1 MARKVAVTLFKA
13 FFKHDSRALLE
24 YLEVCFKHKR
34 VEDRAQSFPVESPI
48 KIRRSERDDAPSP
61 VHEGFTVEAH
71 VFDLPH
77 DLLVTLEFK
86 AASLSQ
92 PNPEGTLSPV
102 LAEASAS
109 GTDATDSKDEK
120 ATSTRCFLCSAKFPD
135 IQEQRRHVKS
145 DWHAYNLKQKL
156 RGHKPVTEAEFDK
169 LVEDLN
175 ESLSGSDL
183 SGSEEEEDKDRRES
197 TLTTLVKK
205 QARLGHPETEPF
217 DDSFSSESKKRGAG
231 NPPLLWFSSPLLP
244 PNTSLG
250 IYRALFTTTERE
262 QGCDMVQV
270 LRNKQ
275 LKPVPSKPPTDASNG
290 VPLPSTMTSPHIF
303 LCMVGG
309 GHFAG
314 MIVSL
319 APKLGKRSTGA
330 EERQAMVIAHKTFHR
345 YTTRRKQGGA
355 QSSNDSAKGAA
366 HSAGASIRRYNEAA
380 LESEIR
386 ALLAEWKDLISNSQ
400 LIFVRATG
408 SSNRRT
414 LFGPYDGQVL
424 HHNDLR
430 NRGFPF
436 STRRATQAE
445 LMRAFVELTRVK
457 ISEADEAA
465 LAAAAAAAAQSTPQP
480 PTSSPSSKPA
490 PTPSKPAPTAAEEA
504 ALLHTTQI
512 QALIRRSRAPA
523 LLAYLTTHSLPASF
537 RFHPPTTQP
546 HHHAPTALHLAAS
559 LNTHAIVL
567 TLLTKAGADPTLPN
581 GLGKT
586 AFELAGD
593 RATRDAF
600 RVARKELGE
609 ERWRWEDARVPAGI
623 SREEMERRGERERE
637 ESEKAEKERRRGEEE
652 RLRREAAQK
661 EGTGRDVG
669 KRSGGRALGA
679 VEKTGAERREEE
691 GRGLSDEAKMR
702 LERERRARAAEE
714 RMKRGGLGGA
724 GR

>member
-1 MARKVAVTLFKA
+1 MAVRSCFCLPSLR
-13 FFKHDSRALLE
+13 FFS
-24 YLEVCFKHKR
+24 
-34 VEDRAQSFPVESPI
+34 
-48 KIRRSERDDAPSP
+48 
-61 VHEGFTVEAH
+61 

-77 DLLVTLEFK
+77 ELLVTLVLRSTSVSPLK
-86 AASLSQ
+86 
-92 PNPEGTLSPV
+92 PEGTSSPV
-102 LAEASAS
+102 LAEASGAD
-109 GTDATDSKDEK
+109 GKDSKDEK
-120 ATSTRCFLCSAKFPD
+120 TTSTSCVLCSAKSPD

-175 ESLSGSDL
+175 ESLSGSDS

-197 TLTTLVKK
+197 TLTTLLKK
-205 QARLGHPETEPF
+205 QARSEHPETEPF
-217 DDSFSSESKKRGAG
+217 DDSFSSKSKKPGAG

-250 IYRALFTTTERE
+250 VYRALFTITEQE
-262 QGCDMVQV
+262 HAADMVQV

-275 LKPVPSKPPTDASNG
+275 LKPVPSKPPNDASNG
-290 VPLPSTMTSPHIF
+290 MPLPSTMTSPHIF

-319 APKLGKRSTGA
+319 APKLGKKSTGA

-386 ALLAEWKDLISNSQ
+386 ALLTEWKDLISNSQ

-414 LFGPYDGQVL
+414 LFGPYDGQIL
-424 HHNDLR
+424 HHNDPR

-436 STRRATQAE
+436 STRRATQDE

-457 ISEADEAA
+457 ISEVDEAA
-465 LAAAAAAAAQSTPQP
+465 LAAAAAAQSTPQP
-480 PTSSPSSKPA
+480 FTSSPSSKPA
-490 PTPSKPAPTAAEEA
+490 PPPKPAPTAAEEA
-504 ALLHTTQI
+504 ALLHTSQI

-523 LLAYLTTHSLPASF
+523 LLAYLTTHSLPSSF
-537 RFHPPTTQP
+537 PFHPPTTQP
-546 HHHAPTALHLAAS
+546 HHHAPTPLHLAAS
-559 LNTHAIVL
+559 LNTPAIVL
-567 TLLTKAGADPTLPN
+567 ALLIKAGADPTLPN

-600 RVARKELGE
+600 RVARAELGE
-609 ERWRWEDARVPAGI
+609 GRWRWEDARVPAGI
-623 SREEMERRGERERE
+623 SREEMERRGEREKV
-637 ESEKAEKERRRGEEE
+637 EKEQAEKERRKGEED
-652 RLRREAAQK
+652 RLRREAAEK
-661 EGTGRDVG
+661 DGVGKDGG

-679 VEKTGAERREEE
+679 VGKTGAERREEE

-714 RMKRGGLGGA
+714 RMRRGGLGGA

>member
-1 MARKVAVTLFKA
+1 MASRCLIYFYLPSLR
-13 FFKHDSRALLE
+13 FFS
-24 YLEVCFKHKR
+24 
-34 VEDRAQSFPVESPI
+34 
-48 KIRRSERDDAPSP
+48 
-61 VHEGFTVEAH
+61 

-77 DLLVTLEFK
+77 ELLVTLEFK
-86 AASLSQ
+86 ATSLSQ
-92 PNPEGTLSPV
+92 PNPEGTSFPV
-102 LAEASAS
+102 LVEVS
-109 GTDATDSKDEK
+109 GADSIDSKHEQI
-120 ATSTRCFLCSAKFPD
+120 TSTSCLLCSAKFPD

-156 RGHKPVTEAEFDK
+156 RGHKPVTEVEFDK

-175 ESLSGSDL
+175 ESLSGSDS
-183 SGSEEEEDKDRRES
+183 SGSEEEDKDQRES
-197 TLTTLVKK
+197 TLTTLLKK

-217 DDSFSSESKKRGAG
+217 DDSFSPKLNKRGAG
-231 NPPLLWFSSPLLP
+231 KPPLLWFSSPLLP

-250 IYRALFTTTERE
+250 VYRALFTTTEQE
-262 QGCDMVQV
+262 HGPDMVQV

-275 LKPVPSKPPTDASNG
+275 LKPVPFKPPTDASNG

-314 MIVSL
+314 MVVSL
-319 APKLGKRSTGA
+319 APKLGKKSTGA
-330 EERQAMVIAHKTFHR
+330 EERQAMVVAHKTFHR

-386 ALLAEWKDLISNSQ
+386 ALLTEWKDLISKSQ

-424 HHNDLR
+424 HHNDPR

-457 ISEADEAA
+457 FSEVDEAA
-465 LAAAAAAAAQSTPQP
+465 LVAAAAAAQSTPQP

-490 PTPSKPAPTAAEEA
+490 PTPSKPVPTPAEEA

-537 RFHPPTTQP
+537 PFHPPTTQP
-546 HHHAPTALHLAAS
+546 HHHAPTPLHLAAS
-559 LNTHAIVL
+559 LNNPVIVL
-567 TLLTKAGADPTLPN
+567 ALLTKAGADPTLPN

-609 ERWRWEDARVPAGI
+609 GRWRWEDARVPIGI
-623 SREEMERRGERERE
+623 STEEMERRRQRERE
-637 ESEKAEKERRRGEEE
+637 ESEKAEKERRKGEEE
-652 RLRREAAQK
+652 RLRREAHEK
-661 EGTGRDVG
+661 ERVGKDVAG

-679 VEKTGAERREEE
+679 MEKTGAERREEE

-714 RMKRGGLGGA
+714 RMRRGGLGGA